1 MDFDDVLPTLGGFGR
16 YQIILY
22 CALLIPTNFP
32 LAFMFVSHVFVSAT
46 PKHWCKIPELNNHGI
61 ALDAVK
67 NLSIPWEEREGEW
80 QPSQCKMYDVNY
92 TKVALEYLINNVS
105 SSNKSWPVTDCKFGW
120 SYDRSIYYN
129 TLITKWD
136 IVCDE
141 SWKNSFANSM
151 FYVGGVVSQLLFG
164 YVSDKWGRKPCLFIM
179 LFFTILFGLASS
191 YSPNYTAY
199 IIFRGILG
207 FTCASC
213 YLTPFIL
220 ITELT
225 VPEKRCI
232 IGMICGIFF
241 SVALIVYT
249 AAAYFLRDWFYISLM
264 CSVPFIPILAYWWFV
279 PESPRWLVS
288 QNRIDEAE
296 KIVQKIAK
304 VNKKTIEKDFL
315 KKFLQQ
321 KKKEGYE
328 SQAPSSSLYL
338 ELLKYPNMRCR
349 QFILCFDWAIIC
361 LVYSVLVY
369 NAMNMKIDDYLA
381 NAINSFS
388 EIPGALIVMV
398 AMDKIGRRL
407 SLFLSMGI
415 AGLGCL
421 GVMFFPADYVWT
433 GIILVIISKAA
444 ISGAFS
450 LVFVYGC
457 ELFPTSLRNSALA
470 LPQSMGVLATV
481 AAPYILL
488 LSTYQRTLPLT
499 FIGILS
505 ILGALICLIL
515 PETLNVHLPQT
526 IEDGEN
532 MGINN
537 CFIFWKTRTKAYNL
551 DETKK

>member
-32 LAFMFVSHVFVSAT
+32 LAFMFLSHVFVSAT
-46 PKHWCKIPELNNHGI
+46 PKHWCKIPELDDHRI
-61 ALDAVK
+61 ALDEVK

-92 TKVALEYLINNVS
+92 TKVALDYLINNVS

-120 SYDRSIYYN
+120 NYDRSLYYN

-136 IVCDE
+136 LVCDE
-141 SWKNSFANSM
+141 SWKSSLANSM

-164 YVSDKWGRKPCLFIM
+164 YVSDKWGRKPCMFIM

-249 AAAYFLRDWFYISLM
+249 AAAYLLRDWFYISLM

-296 KIVQKIAK
+296 EIVQKIAK

-328 SQAPSSSLYL
+328 SQTLSSSSYL

-349 QFILCFDWAIIC
+349 QFILCFDWAIIS
-361 LVYSVLVY
+361 LVYAVLVY

-421 GVMFFPADYVWT
+421 GVMFFPAEYIWT
-433 GIILVIISKAA
+433 AIVLANIGKAGIT
-444 ISGAFS
+444 GAFC

-470 LPQSMGVLATV
+470 LPCLMGGIANVSSPFV
-481 AAPYILL
+481 LL
-488 LSTYQRTLPLT
+488 LSRYQRTLPL
-499 FIGILS
+499 ILNGILC
-505 ILGALICLIL
+505 IAGAFAALIL
-515 PETLNVHLPQT
+515 PETLNKHLPQT

-532 MGINN
+532 MGINS
-537 CFIFWKTRTKAYNL
+537 CFMFWKRRKDVYNL
-551 DETKK
+551 DKTMK

>member
-1 MDFDDVLPTLGGFGR
+1 MDFDDVLRILGGFGR
-16 YQIILY
+16 YQIFLY
-22 CALLIPTNFP
+22 LALLIPTNFP
-32 LAFMFVSHVFVSAT
+32 LAFIMLSFVFVFAT
-46 PKHWCKIPELNNHGI
+46 PEHWCKIPELDDHGI

-92 TKVALEYLINNVS
+92 TKVALDYLINNVS

-120 SYDRSIYYN
+120 NYDRSIYYN
-129 TLITKWD
+129 TLITKWN
-136 IVCDE
+136 IVCGQE
-141 SWKNSFANSM
+141 WKIALANSM
-151 FYVGGVVSQLLFG
+151 LAIGCVISQFWIG
-164 YVSDKWGRKPCLFIM
+164 FISDKWGRKPCLFIM
-179 LFFTILFGLASS
+179 LFSTILIGLVSC
-191 YSPNYTAY
+191 YPPNYTAY
-199 IIFRGILG
+199 IIYRGILG
-207 FTCASC
+207 FTCSSC

-220 ITELT
+220 FTELT
-225 VPEKRCI
+225 TPDKRCVT
-232 IGMICGIFF
+232 GMICATIFA
-241 SVALIVYT
+241 VALIIYT
-249 AAAYFLRDWFYISLM
+249 AIAYLLRDWFYITLM
-264 CSVPFIPILAYWWFV
+264 YSIPFIPVLAYWRFV
-279 PESPRWLVS
+279 PESPRWLLS

-296 KIVQKIAK
+296 EIVQKIAK
-304 VNKKTIEKDFL
+304 FNKKRIEKDFL
-315 KKFLQQ
+315 KKFQQQ
-321 KKKEGYE
+321 KKNEGCE
-328 SQAPSSSLYL
+328 SQTSSSSSYL

-361 LVYSVLVY
+361 LVYAVLVY

-388 EIPGALIVMV
+388 EIPGVLIVMI
-398 AMDKIGRRL
+398 AMDKVGRRL

-421 GVMFFPADYVWT
+421 AVMFFPPDYVWI
-433 GIILVIISKAA
+433 GIILVTISKAA

-457 ELFPTSLRNSALA
+457 ELFPHL
-470 LPQSMGVLATV
+470 
-481 AAPYILL
+481 YEILHWL
-488 LSTYQRTLPLT
+488 YLSTYQRTLPLT

-532 MGINN
+532 MGINY
-537 CFIFWKTRTKAYNL
+537 CFIFCKRRTTAYNL
-551 DETKK
+551 VETKRRSI